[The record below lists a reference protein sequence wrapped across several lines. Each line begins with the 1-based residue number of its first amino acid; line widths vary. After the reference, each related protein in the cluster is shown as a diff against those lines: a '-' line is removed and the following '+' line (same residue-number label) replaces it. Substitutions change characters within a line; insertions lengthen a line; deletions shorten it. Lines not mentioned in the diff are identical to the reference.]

1 MKKNIFDRMSDSYER
16 FHLKESEIRMG
27 NDSIS
32 VSPKLK
38 LVLGWSVFLLC
49 AVLAYVFVG
58 FPFLNVGG
66 ATKVDKKDVLS
77 QKVDTKNEHD
87 TIVPYEKDADKELN
101 AFIGDYFK
109 AITSCDNEKLQD
121 MVTDSSEYSNN
132 ESLKKKAEFITGYD
146 NITVY
151 TKEGLEEG
159 SYVAFV
165 VSNLT
170 IAGVNSS
177 PYDISTLYIVTG
189 SQGFRIQN
197 GTLPDEISKYIEKV
211 KGDKDIQKIYKSVE
225 KKNEGTKDTVFLT
238 GRLDTATAP
247 ELDTFAEKEL
257 INTQE
262 LVLDFAGL
270 EYISS
275 AGLRVI
281 LKMQKFMNV
290 KGTMK
295 LIHVSDIIQ
304 DVFDITGFADILS
317 IE

>member
-211 KGDKDIQKIYKSVE
+211 KGDKDIQKIYKSIE
-225 KKNEGTKDTVFLT
+225 KKNEALKEKDSSLQQFYEIISRRNVETNSVADQT
-238 GRLDTATAP
+238 SEQTDDATTAAESSEPASTEAETTEAP
-247 ELDTFAEKEL
+247 ATEAPATETPATEAPATEAA
-257 INTQE
+257 Q
-262 LVLDFAGL
+262 
-270 EYISS
+270 
-275 AGLRVI
+275 
-281 LKMQKFMNV
+281 
-290 KGTMK
+290 
-295 LIHVSDIIQ
+295 
-304 DVFDITGFADILS
+304 
-317 IE
+317 

>member
-225 KKNEGTKDTVFLT
+225 KKNEALKEKDSSLQQFYEIISRRNVETNSVADQT
-238 GRLDTATAP
+238 SEQTDDATTAAESTEPASTEAETTEAPATEAPATETPATEAPATETA
-247 ELDTFAEKEL
+247 
-257 INTQE
+257 Q
-262 LVLDFAGL
+262 
-270 EYISS
+270 
-275 AGLRVI
+275 
-281 LKMQKFMNV
+281 
-290 KGTMK
+290 
-295 LIHVSDIIQ
+295 
-304 DVFDITGFADILS
+304 
-317 IE
+317 

>member
-225 KKNEGTKDTVFLT
+225 KKNEALKEKDSSLQQFYEIISRRNVETNSVADQT
-238 GRLDTATAP
+238 SEQTDDATTAAESTEPASTEAETTEAP
-247 ELDTFAEKEL
+247 ATEAPATEAA
-257 INTQE
+257 Q
-262 LVLDFAGL
+262 
-270 EYISS
+270 
-275 AGLRVI
+275 
-281 LKMQKFMNV
+281 
-290 KGTMK
+290 
-295 LIHVSDIIQ
+295 
-304 DVFDITGFADILS
+304 
-317 IE
+317 

>member
-49 AVLAYVFVG
+49 ALLAYVFVG

-225 KKNEGTKDTVFLT
+225 KKNEALKEKDSSLQQFYEIISRRNVETNSVADQT
-238 GRLDTATAP
+238 SEQTDDATTAAESTEPASTEAETTEAPATEAPATEATATEA
-247 ELDTFAEKEL
+247 A
-257 INTQE
+257 Q
-262 LVLDFAGL
+262 
-270 EYISS
+270 
-275 AGLRVI
+275 
-281 LKMQKFMNV
+281 
-290 KGTMK
+290 
-295 LIHVSDIIQ
+295 
-304 DVFDITGFADILS
+304 
-317 IE
+317 

>member
-49 AVLAYVFVG
+49 ALLAYVFVG

-211 KGDKDIQKIYKSVE
+211 KGDKDIQKIYKSIE
-225 KKNEGTKDTVFLT
+225 KKNEALKEKDSSLQQFYEIISRRNVETNSVADQT
-238 GRLDTATAP
+238 SEQTDDATTAAESSEPASTEAETTEAP
-247 ELDTFAEKEL
+247 ATEAPATETPATEAPATEAA
-257 INTQE
+257 Q
-262 LVLDFAGL
+262 
-270 EYISS
+270 
-275 AGLRVI
+275 
-281 LKMQKFMNV
+281 
-290 KGTMK
+290 
-295 LIHVSDIIQ
+295 
-304 DVFDITGFADILS
+304 
-317 IE
+317 

>member
-211 KGDKDIQKIYKSVE
+211 KGDKDIQKIYKSIE
-225 KKNEGTKDTVFLT
+225 KKNEALKEKDSSLQQFYEIISRRNVETNSVADQT
-238 GRLDTATAP
+238 SEQTDDATTAAESAEPASTEAETTEAP
-247 ELDTFAEKEL
+247 ATEAPATETPATEAPATEAA
-257 INTQE
+257 Q
-262 LVLDFAGL
+262 
-270 EYISS
+270 
-275 AGLRVI
+275 
-281 LKMQKFMNV
+281 
-290 KGTMK
+290 
-295 LIHVSDIIQ
+295 
-304 DVFDITGFADILS
+304 
-317 IE
+317 

>member
-66 ATKVDKKDVLS
+66 AAKVDKKDVLS

-132 ESLKKKAEFITGYD
+132 ESLKKKAEF
-146 NITVY
+146 ITVY

-225 KKNEGTKDTVFLT
+225 KKNEALKEKDSSLQQFYEIISRRNVETNSVADQT
-238 GRLDTATAP
+238 SEQTDDATTAAESTEAASAEAETTEAP
-247 ELDTFAEKEL
+247 ATEAPATETPATEAPATEAA
-257 INTQE
+257 Q
-262 LVLDFAGL
+262 
-270 EYISS
+270 
-275 AGLRVI
+275 
-281 LKMQKFMNV
+281 
-290 KGTMK
+290 
-295 LIHVSDIIQ
+295 
-304 DVFDITGFADILS
+304 
-317 IE
+317 

>member
-38 LVLGWSVFLLC
+38 LALGWSIFLLC

-66 ATKVDKKDVLS
+66 TDKVDKKEVLS
-77 QKVDTKNEHD
+77 KEVDTKNEHD

-121 MVTDSSEYSNN
+121 MVTDSSEYSSD

-197 GTLPDEISKYIEKV
+197 GTLSDEVSKYIEKV

-225 KKNEGTKDTVFLT
+225 KKNEALKEKDTSLQQFYEIISRRNVETNSVADQTSEQT
-238 GRLDTATAP
+238 GDATTAQQSSEETSSETEATTEASATEAP
-247 ELDTFAEKEL
+247 ATEAPATEAA
-257 INTQE
+257 Q
-262 LVLDFAGL
+262 
-270 EYISS
+270 
-275 AGLRVI
+275 
-281 LKMQKFMNV
+281 
-290 KGTMK
+290 
-295 LIHVSDIIQ
+295 
-304 DVFDITGFADILS
+304 
-317 IE
+317 

>member
-66 ATKVDKKDVLS
+66 AAKADKKDVLS
-77 QKVDTKNEHD
+77 QEVDTKNEHD

-225 KKNEGTKDTVFLT
+225 KKNEALKEKDSSLQQFYEIISRRNVETNSVADQT
-238 GRLDTATAP
+238 SEQADDATTAAESTEAASAEAETTEAP
-247 ELDTFAEKEL
+247 ATEAPATETPATEAPATEAA
-257 INTQE
+257 Q
-262 LVLDFAGL
+262 
-270 EYISS
+270 
-275 AGLRVI
+275 
-281 LKMQKFMNV
+281 
-290 KGTMK
+290 
-295 LIHVSDIIQ
+295 
-304 DVFDITGFADILS
+304 
-317 IE
+317 

>member
-225 KKNEGTKDTVFLT
+225 KKNEALKEKDSSLQQFYEIISRRNVETNSVADQT
-238 GRLDTATAP
+238 SEQTDDATTAAESTEPASTEAETTEAP
-247 ELDTFAEKEL
+247 ATETPATEAPATEAA
-257 INTQE
+257 Q
-262 LVLDFAGL
+262 
-270 EYISS
+270 
-275 AGLRVI
+275 
-281 LKMQKFMNV
+281 
-290 KGTMK
+290 
-295 LIHVSDIIQ
+295 
-304 DVFDITGFADILS
+304 
-317 IE
+317 

>member
-66 ATKVDKKDVLS
+66 AAKADKKDVLS
-77 QKVDTKNEHD
+77 QEVDTKNEHD

-225 KKNEGTKDTVFLT
+225 KKNEALKEKDSSLQQFYEIISRRNVETNSVADQT
-238 GRLDTATAP
+238 SEQTDDATTAAESTEAASAEAETTEAP
-247 ELDTFAEKEL
+247 ATEAPATEAA
-257 INTQE
+257 Q
-262 LVLDFAGL
+262 
-270 EYISS
+270 
-275 AGLRVI
+275 
-281 LKMQKFMNV
+281 
-290 KGTMK
+290 
-295 LIHVSDIIQ
+295 
-304 DVFDITGFADILS
+304 
-317 IE
+317 

>member
-27 NDSIS
+27 NDSIL

-225 KKNEGTKDTVFLT
+225 KKNEALKEKDSSLQQFYEIISRRNVETNSVADQT
-238 GRLDTATAP
+238 SEQTDDATTAAESTEPASTEAETTEAP
-247 ELDTFAEKEL
+247 ATEAPATETPATEAPATEAA
-257 INTQE
+257 Q
-262 LVLDFAGL
+262 
-270 EYISS
+270 
-275 AGLRVI
+275 
-281 LKMQKFMNV
+281 
-290 KGTMK
+290 
-295 LIHVSDIIQ
+295 
-304 DVFDITGFADILS
+304 
-317 IE
+317 

>member
-77 QKVDTKNEHD
+77 LKVDTKNEHD

-225 KKNEGTKDTVFLT
+225 KKNEALKEKDSSLQQFYEIISRRNVETNSVADQT
-238 GRLDTATAP
+238 SDQTDDATTAAESTEPASTEAETTEAPATEAPATEATATEA
-247 ELDTFAEKEL
+247 A
-257 INTQE
+257 Q
-262 LVLDFAGL
+262 
-270 EYISS
+270 
-275 AGLRVI
+275 
-281 LKMQKFMNV
+281 
-290 KGTMK
+290 
-295 LIHVSDIIQ
+295 
-304 DVFDITGFADILS
+304 
-317 IE
+317 

>member
-211 KGDKDIQKIYKSVE
+211 KGDKDIQKIYKSIE
-225 KKNEGTKDTVFLT
+225 KKNEALKEKDSSLQQFYEIISRRNVETNSVADQT
-238 GRLDTATAP
+238 SEQTDDATTAAESAEPASTEAETTEAP
-247 ELDTFAEKEL
+247 ATEAPATEAPATEAA
-257 INTQE
+257 Q
-262 LVLDFAGL
+262 
-270 EYISS
+270 
-275 AGLRVI
+275 
-281 LKMQKFMNV
+281 
-290 KGTMK
+290 
-295 LIHVSDIIQ
+295 
-304 DVFDITGFADILS
+304 
-317 IE
+317 

>member
-87 TIVPYEKDADKELN
+87 TIVPYEKDVDKELN

-225 KKNEGTKDTVFLT
+225 KKNEALKEKDSSLQQFYEIISRRNVETNSVADQT
-238 GRLDTATAP
+238 SEQTDDATTAAESTEPASTEAETTEAPATEAPATETPATEAPATETA
-247 ELDTFAEKEL
+247 
-257 INTQE
+257 Q
-262 LVLDFAGL
+262 
-270 EYISS
+270 
-275 AGLRVI
+275 
-281 LKMQKFMNV
+281 
-290 KGTMK
+290 
-295 LIHVSDIIQ
+295 
-304 DVFDITGFADILS
+304 
-317 IE
+317 

>member
-225 KKNEGTKDTVFLT
+225 KKNEALKEKDSSLQQFYEIISRHNVETNSVADQT
-238 GRLDTATAP
+238 SEQTDDATTAAESTEPASTEAETTEAPATEAPATEATATEA
-247 ELDTFAEKEL
+247 A
-257 INTQE
+257 Q
-262 LVLDFAGL
+262 
-270 EYISS
+270 
-275 AGLRVI
+275 
-281 LKMQKFMNV
+281 
-290 KGTMK
+290 
-295 LIHVSDIIQ
+295 
-304 DVFDITGFADILS
+304 
-317 IE
+317 

>member
-225 KKNEGTKDTVFLT
+225 KKNEALKEKDSSLQQFYEIISRRNVETNSVADQT
-238 GRLDTATAP
+238 SEQTDDATTAAESTESASTEAETTEAP
-247 ELDTFAEKEL
+247 ATEAPATEAPATEAA
-257 INTQE
+257 Q
-262 LVLDFAGL
+262 
-270 EYISS
+270 
-275 AGLRVI
+275 
-281 LKMQKFMNV
+281 
-290 KGTMK
+290 
-295 LIHVSDIIQ
+295 
-304 DVFDITGFADILS
+304 
-317 IE
+317 

>member
-87 TIVPYEKDADKELN
+87 TIVPYEKDVDKELN

-225 KKNEGTKDTVFLT
+225 KKNEALKEKDSSLQQFYEIISRRNVETNSVADQT
-238 GRLDTATAP
+238 SEQTDDATTSAESTEPASTEAETTEAPATEAPATEATATEA
-247 ELDTFAEKEL
+247 A
-257 INTQE
+257 Q
-262 LVLDFAGL
+262 
-270 EYISS
+270 
-275 AGLRVI
+275 
-281 LKMQKFMNV
+281 
-290 KGTMK
+290 
-295 LIHVSDIIQ
+295 
-304 DVFDITGFADILS
+304 
-317 IE
+317 

>member
-1 MKKNIFDRMSDSYER
+1 MKRILAAMMMGILLAHEIPVAAMRGEILYTEDV
-16 FHLKESEIRMG
+16 ESG
-27 NDSIS
+27 NENEEENAAS
-32 VSPKLK
+32 
-38 LVLGWSVFLLC
+38 
-49 AVLAYVFVG
+49 AVEG
-58 FPFLNVGG
+58 PQIG
-66 ATKVDKKDVLS
+66 APSAILMEASTGKV
-77 QKVDTKNEHD
+77 
-87 TIVPYEKDADKELN
+87 IYEKDADKELN

-211 KGDKDIQKIYKSVE
+211 KGDKDIQKIYKSIE
-225 KKNEGTKDTVFLT
+225 KKNEALKEKDSSLQQFYEIISRRNVETNSVADQT
-238 GRLDTATAP
+238 SEQTDDATTAAESAEPASTEAETTEAP
-247 ELDTFAEKEL
+247 ATETPATEAPATEAA
-257 INTQE
+257 Q
-262 LVLDFAGL
+262 
-270 EYISS
+270 
-275 AGLRVI
+275 
-281 LKMQKFMNV
+281 
-290 KGTMK
+290 
-295 LIHVSDIIQ
+295 
-304 DVFDITGFADILS
+304 
-317 IE
+317 

>member
-87 TIVPYEKDADKELN
+87 TIVPYEKDVDKELN

-225 KKNEGTKDTVFLT
+225 KKNEALKEKDSSLQQFYEIISRRNVETNSVADQT
-238 GRLDTATAP
+238 SEQTDDATTSAESTEPASTEAETTEAP
-247 ELDTFAEKEL
+247 ATEAPATEAA
-257 INTQE
+257 Q
-262 LVLDFAGL
+262 
-270 EYISS
+270 
-275 AGLRVI
+275 
-281 LKMQKFMNV
+281 
-290 KGTMK
+290 
-295 LIHVSDIIQ
+295 
-304 DVFDITGFADILS
+304 
-317 IE
+317 

>member
-197 GTLPDEISKYIEKV
+197 GTLPDEISKYIEMV

-225 KKNEGTKDTVFLT
+225 KKNEALKEKDSSLQQFYEIISRRNVETNSVADQT
-238 GRLDTATAP
+238 SEQTDDATTAAESTEPASTEAETTEAPATEAPATEATATEA
-247 ELDTFAEKEL
+247 A
-257 INTQE
+257 Q
-262 LVLDFAGL
+262 
-270 EYISS
+270 
-275 AGLRVI
+275 
-281 LKMQKFMNV
+281 
-290 KGTMK
+290 
-295 LIHVSDIIQ
+295 
-304 DVFDITGFADILS
+304 
-317 IE
+317 

>member
-189 SQGFRIQN
+189 SQGFRILN

-225 KKNEGTKDTVFLT
+225 KKNEALKEKDSSLQQFYEIISRRNVETNSVADQT
-238 GRLDTATAP
+238 SEQTDDATTAAESTEPASTEAETTEAP
-247 ELDTFAEKEL
+247 ATEAPATETPATEAPATEAA
-257 INTQE
+257 Q
-262 LVLDFAGL
+262 
-270 EYISS
+270 
-275 AGLRVI
+275 
-281 LKMQKFMNV
+281 
-290 KGTMK
+290 
-295 LIHVSDIIQ
+295 
-304 DVFDITGFADILS
+304 
-317 IE
+317 